1 MANYTQHYQLHQWVP
16 EDNFLRTDFNGDFE
30 KIDTAIHKAQTA
42 AEGAQSAAEA
52 AQAAGEGAQ
61 STADG
66 KATIITG
73 SYTGNDAASR
83 TISLGFQ
90 PKAVLVERQDG
101 IRYGNATVAGLALNG
116 YPCYTSAS
124 DGGITITANG
134 FTVNRK
140 NYTITNESGTVFYYL
155 ALR

>member
-30 KIDTAIHKAQTA
+30 KIDAAIHKAQTA

-73 SYTGNDAASR
+73 VYTGDDTASR
-83 TISLGFQ
+83 TIHLGFQ
-90 PKAVLVERQDG
+90 PKAVLVERRDAW
-101 IRYGNATVAGLALNG
+101 RYDNATTAGLALQG
-116 YPCYTSAS
+116 KPCYTSSS
-124 DGGITITANG
+124 DGGITITSTG
-134 FTVNRK
+134 FTVVRK
-140 NYTITNESGTVFYYL
+140 DMTTTNEGGTTFYYL